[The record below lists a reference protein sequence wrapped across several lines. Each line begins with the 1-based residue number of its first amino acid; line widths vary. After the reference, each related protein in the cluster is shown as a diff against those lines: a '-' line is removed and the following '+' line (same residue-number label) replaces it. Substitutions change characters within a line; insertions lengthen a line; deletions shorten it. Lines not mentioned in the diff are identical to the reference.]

1 MQTAAIL
8 DQVQVD
14 FAWKLIERFKDQP
27 REAPADVN
35 RGADMIAAQLK
46 SAGIPVTMHEPKLFL
61 SLPGPASVTI
71 GAKTYT
77 AKPPAFSVSVPKG
90 ISAPMEYM
98 VPTKREFAHHQRLD
112 RTKYQGKIVVT
123 EGISLPMLTSEIEA
137 MGAVGIIAVN
147 PGERIH
153 WSTASTIWGT
163 PEVDEFDLLPKI
175 PSLAVNRSDGA
186 AVLAAAK
193 KGETATI
200 KTSLETGWFPQKL
213 PVVHIDGGV
222 ESDRFVFLHGHY
234 DSWQVGVGDNGTG
247 NACML
252 EIARVLWEN
261 RKSLRRSVRLAWW
274 PGHSTGRYG
283 GSVWYLDAHAQDF
296 AKQCVMQMNCDSP
309 GCVGATDYTSITM
322 MPETVDAVTGIV
334 KRVTGQTPKPKR
346 PNRSSDYTFYNIG
359 ISGAFMASSMMPPT
373 EVKKRG
379 WHHVGGCGGNI
390 AWHTEDDV
398 YEVAD
403 KGVLEKDIRLYLD
416 AVLTFANAEVLPLDY
431 RASVKEIAAAVAG
444 YQKVAGKRL
453 DLSPVTAA
461 LVGLDKKVAAF
472 NKAAAA
478 KTLSARVANDVMRD
492 LARALVPLNYAR
504 RAAHQQDPAVTLPPV
519 PLLSIAADL
528 DAFDADTIGF
538 ALATLLKGRNAAL
551 DAIDRASLEID
562 RALGSR

>member
-1 MQTAAIL
+1 MPSATFH

-14 FAWKLIERFKDQP
+14 FAWTLIERFRHQP
-27 REAPADVN
+27 REAPADAN
-35 RGADMIAAQLK
+35 RGAEIIAEQLAA
-46 SAGIPVTMHEPKLFL
+46 AGIPVTMHEPTLFL
-61 SLPGPASVTI
+61 SLPGAASVKV
-71 GAKTYT
+71 GSKTFK
-77 AKPPAFSVSVPKG
+77 AKPPAFSPSVPKG
-90 ISAPMEYM
+90 VTAPMQYM
-98 VPTKREFAHHQRLD
+98 VPTKREFARYQRLD

-163 PEVDEFDLLPKI
+163 PEIDEFETLPKI
-175 PSLAVNRSDGA
+175 PSLAVNRTDGA
-186 AVLAAAK
+186 VVLAAAK
-193 KGETATI
+193 KGETATL
-200 KTSLETGWFPQKL
+200 KTHLEQGWYPQKL
-213 PVVHIDGGV
+213 PVVHIEGAIEPDQ
-222 ESDRFVFLHGHY
+222 FVFLHGHY

-261 RKSLRRSVRLAWW
+261 RRNLRRSVRLAWW

-283 GSVWYLDAHAQDF
+283 GSVWYLDAHARDF
-296 AKQCVMQMNCDSP
+296 VKHCVMQMNCDSP
-309 GCVGATDYTSITM
+309 GCAGATQYTSITM
-322 MPETVDAVTGIV
+322 MPETVDAVKSIV
-334 KRVTGQTPKPKR
+334 KRVTGQTAKPKR

-359 ISGAFMASSMMPPT
+359 ISGAFMASSMMPEA

-416 AVLTFANAEVLPLDY
+416 AVTTFANAEVLPLDY

-444 YQKVAGKRL
+444 YQKAAGKRV
-453 DLSPVTAA
+453 DLSPVTLA
-461 LVGLDKKVAAF
+461 LADLDKLLAAF
-472 NKAAAA
+472 GAAVAA
-478 KTLSARVANDVMRD
+478 KTIAPRVANDTLRD

-528 DAFDADTIGF
+528 DVFDTDTLGF

-551 DAIDRASLEID
+551 DAIDRAREAVE
-562 RALGSR
+562 RALRA